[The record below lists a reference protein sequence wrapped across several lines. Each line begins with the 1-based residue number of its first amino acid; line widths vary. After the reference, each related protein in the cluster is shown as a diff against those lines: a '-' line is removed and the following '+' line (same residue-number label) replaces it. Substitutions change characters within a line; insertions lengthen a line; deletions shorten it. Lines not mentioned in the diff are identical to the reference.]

1 MFQLSFSVLSWGGKS
16 EKLSDRHT
24 KIFRIFRRISKNNQ
38 LWFKIDWKVLRLQQI
53 LIQSANM

>member
-1 MFQLSFSVLSWGGKS
+1 MFQLSFFVLSWGGKS
-16 EKLSDRHT
+16 KNCHT